1 MNKLNCPICNSEN
14 FVLNLR
20 CFNCG
25 GLIRENFRTINLGE
39 VLKDLV
45 FNLNF
50 GIKRILYSERKNYV
64 SLLLVLLSIKLTL
77 FTFYSSSILDQS
89 LEISINNLLLI
100 VISFWIAVV
109 LFISLVFKIIIGKII
124 GQKFSYKNFISIIAY
139 SFLYYSIFG
148 FFLFLLEIMLFGS
161 YFFSNNPSIFQ
172 INFYKALA
180 VISLELILILY
191 SIYLLINF
199 LIFILQ
205 SKVLSFLFTAAFLF
219 LIYFGNKTLL
229 KIIGI

>member
-1 MNKLNCPICNSEN
+1 MNKLSCPICNSEN
-14 FVLNLR
+14 FILNLR

-25 GLIRENFRTINLGE
+25 SLIRENFRTINLGE

-100 VISFWIAVV
+100 VISFWIAVI

-205 SKVLSFLFTAAFLF
+205 SKILSILFTAAFLF